1 MTSLTKPSI
10 DTKLAATATRGHAIS
25 HWKIIPPLETYPW
38 LVQLAQTI
46 FGKALVLAVFALG
59 LYLYNQAWW
68 MDMLVLLAVMSYWP
82 QHRAKWLIV
91 GTLYWLFTHT
101 WFNWDLIRTV
111 SARYGVSEVLDWTS
125 LSQNIIV
132 CVLLFCTGFYLLAH
146 ALRDHWLMRRPV
158 IVLHSL
164 NISLML
170 FASYA
175 PLSELQRTYLWAFV
189 IVLARYIWFISYTLL
204 DMRNKHGSSFVYQ
217 IGYYVPFWMG
227 VASTATPIPKGA
239 AYLRKIEAKT
249 AQEQAVCQLKAI
261 KLIYWALVLMV
272 VETLFANVVYGTRG
286 ILDWQLVSA
295 FEVPGYRHAIMQAVS
310 GHAYPWYISWLSLL
324 CGLFSNVLYLA
335 IWGHAIIAICRMAG
349 YNALRG
355 TYKPLLATTIAEFWN
370 RYFYYFK
377 ELLVEFFFYPTYLRY
392 FKKTPRFRMFFAT
405 LMAAG
410 FGNVLFHFIRDIEY
424 IVQMGFWQ
432 ALLAFHVYMFYGL
445 LLGTAIG
452 ISQLRNRQA
461 QKGRSWFRRNVVARV
476 VVIGFYCIVLI
487 FDSPDRNLS
496 LNDYFVFV
504 FSLINVTI

>member
-1 MTSLTKPSI
+1 
-10 DTKLAATATRGHAIS
+10 
-25 HWKIIPPLETYPW
+25 
-38 LVQLAQTI
+38 
-46 FGKALVLAVFALG
+46 
-59 LYLYNQAWW
+59 
-68 MDMLVLLAVMSYWP
+68 MLVA
-82 QHRAKWLIV
+82 
-91 GTLYWLFTHT
+91 
-101 WFNWDLIRTV
+101 
-111 SARYGVSEVLDWTS
+111 
-125 LSQNIIV
+125 
-132 CVLLFCTGFYLLAH
+132 C
-146 ALRDHWLMRRPV
+146 
-158 IVLHSL
+158 
-164 NISLML
+164 
-170 FASYA
+170 YA

-204 DMRNKHGSSFVYQ
+204 DMRSKQGSNFVYQ
-217 IGYYVPFWMG
+217 IGHYVPFWMG

-249 AQEQAVCQLKAI
+249 AQEQAVCQLKAV

-295 FEVPGYRHAIMQAVS
+295 FKVPGYRHAIMQAVS

-324 CGLFSNVLYLA
+324 CALFGNVLYLA

-392 FKKTPRFRMFFAT
+392 FKKMPRFRMFFAT

-461 QKGRSWFRRNVVARV
+461 RKSHSWFRRNVIARV

-496 LNDYFVFV
+496 LGDYFVFV